1 MAIIKKSVNSKC
13 WREFP
18 HGPAVRTLTFTAF
31 NAKAWVPSL
40 VGELRSHK
48 PSGMTTTTNNKNG
61 EKITLDRVW
70 RKGNRPTQSVV
81 I

>member
-18 HGPAVRTLTFTAF
+18 NGPVVRTFTFTAF

-48 PSGMTTTTNNKNG
+48 PNGMTTTTTKNG
-61 EKITLDRVW
+61 EKITLESVW
-70 RKGNRPTQSVV
+70 RKGNHPTQSVV